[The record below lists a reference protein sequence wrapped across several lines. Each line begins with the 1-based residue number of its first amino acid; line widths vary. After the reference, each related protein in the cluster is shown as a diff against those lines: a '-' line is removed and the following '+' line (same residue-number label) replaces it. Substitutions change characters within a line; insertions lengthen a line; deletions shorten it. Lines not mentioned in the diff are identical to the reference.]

1 MARRALRIVNESS
14 YRSARVTNA
23 VNVMTRA
30 IAVQLR
36 EVARAWGAYVWDVVD
51 DANAQGFALVLLDD
65 AESAGDLGYH
75 DVNEHD
81 GTPYARVFVEPILAN
96 GGTWLRG
103 ANSVAV
109 TASHEACELVGD
121 PAANHWVETPRG
133 VLVAQELCDP
143 VENCAYTIRLRDGR
157 QASVSDFVFP
167 DWFNGFA
174 PGTAQFDRMR
184 AVRAPFA
191 IAPDGYAI
199 HRTRAGVR
207 NVYGRTYPRW
217 RTAGKRVP
225 GARTY
230 ARHRLG

>member
-1 MARRALRIVNESS
+1 MARRALRIVNQSS
-14 YRSARVTNA
+14 YQSARVTNA
-23 VNVMTRA
+23 VDVIARA

-36 EVARAWGAYVWDVVD
+36 DVARAWGAYVWDVVD
-51 DANAQGFALVLLDD
+51 DANEQGFAVVLLDD
-65 AESAGDLGYH
+65 ADAAGALGYH
-75 DVNEHD
+75 DVNEND
-81 GTPYARVFVEPILAN
+81 GTPYARVFVNPVLEHR
-96 GGTWLRG
+96 GTWLRG

-143 VENCAYTIRLRDGR
+143 VENCAYTVRLRDGR
-157 QASVSDFVFP
+157 QASVSDFVYP
-167 DWFNGFA
+167 EWFNGFA
-174 PGTAQFDRMR
+174 PASAQFDHLR
-184 AVRAPFA
+184 AVRKPYE
-191 IAPDGYAI
+191 IAPKGYVI

-217 RTAGKRVP
+217 RTTGKRVP

-230 ARHRLG
+230 ARHRMG